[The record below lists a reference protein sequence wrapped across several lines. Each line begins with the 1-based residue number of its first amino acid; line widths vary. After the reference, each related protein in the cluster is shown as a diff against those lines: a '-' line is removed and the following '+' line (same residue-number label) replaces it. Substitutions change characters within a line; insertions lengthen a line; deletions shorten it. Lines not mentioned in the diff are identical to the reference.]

1 MCRIPGGETIAAF
14 PAEPTRE
21 RVRAA
26 SAGQGR
32 PTSAARSAGRLDRR
46 LIRRATL
53 RVFGSEHASEFRPAP
68 PVIDLCS
75 PVAIF
80 VVPVFSAPALSEGAR
95 RGGYRDACSIA
106 RSVARTIGRVFD
118 TPSEGHPI
126 PRWGARPPG
135 AAGRPPAASRAPR
148 LPKPRS
154 ADRCPSKPEGMTVHG
169 IGRAWQSEGT
179 AKEPPLCH
187 FTQHGDSCV
196 GKVAAGGRAAR
207 PTKRGR
213 NYEERQC
220 ACRFLAGTKGY
231 KSGVPLLY
239 PSIDVRGGLSDGSLF
254 DSPQLGSAA
263 LDDDPTGSP
272 FLGAF

>member
-1 MCRIPGGETIAAF
+1 M
-14 PAEPTRE
+14 
-21 RVRAA
+21 A
-26 SAGQGR
+26 S
-32 PTSAARSAGRLDRR
+32 S
-46 LIRRATL
+46 
-53 RVFGSEHASEFRPAP
+53 
-68 PVIDLCS
+68 
-75 PVAIF
+75 VA
-80 VVPVFSAPALSEGAR
+80 PVFPAPALSEGAR

-106 RSVARTIGRVFD
+106 RSAARTIGRVFD
-118 TPSEGHPI
+118 TSSEGYPI

-148 LPKPRS
+148 LPRPRS
-154 ADRCPSKPEGMTVHG
+154 ADRCPSKPEGLTVYG

-220 ACRFLAGTKGY
+220 VVASLRNLKGTSQVYPCCTPRRHSARTIGRLA
-231 KSGVPLLY
+231 
-239 PSIDVRGGLSDGSLF
+239 VR
-254 DSPQLGSAA
+254 
-263 LDDDPTGSP
+263 
-272 FLGAF
+272 